1 MVPGGGHSSG
11 EPRGWRAVVWL
22 ATTLL
27 ALMLLVIA
35 ADQLLRPDAF
45 PVRHIRISGQLSHVK
60 PEVIQQAVLPHARG
74 NFFTVNID
82 RLERVA
88 TTLPWI
94 YKATVRREWPRTM
107 HVRVQEQQ
115 PIARWGESGWLNRD
129 GEIVQL
135 PLVPGMERM
144 ALLTGP
150 AGTSRDV
157 AQRYRQWGSILATS
171 GMRIKSLTLSERR
184 AWQLQVRLP
193 PRVSA
198 VAVTT
203 ESTWDDGAILD
214 IVIGKHDID
223 ARVTR
228 FARAL
233 AAAPG
238 PQWLH
243 AQRVDLRYPNGFSVQ
258 WMPGVEYPV
267 QPASTTEPDQA

>member
-1 MVPGGGHSSG
+1 MSGGGHSSG
-11 EPRGWRAVVWL
+11 EPRGWRAVVWF
-22 ATTLL
+22 ATSLVALTLL
-27 ALMLLVIA
+27 AIA

-45 PVRHIRISGQLSHVK
+45 PVRQIRISGKLTHVK
-60 PEVIQQAVLPHARG
+60 PEDIQQAVLPHARG

-88 TTLPWI
+88 TALPWI

-115 PIARWGESGWLNRD
+115 PMARWGESNWLNSD

-184 AWQLQVRLP
+184 AWRLQVRMP
-193 PRVSA
+193 TQVST

-203 ESTWDDGAILD
+203 ESTWIDGAILD

-238 PQWLH
+238 PQWLQ
-243 AQRVDLRYPNGFSVQ
+243 AQRVDLRYPNGFSVR
-258 WMPGVEYPV
+258 WMPGVEYSD
-267 QPASTTEPDQA
+267 QPMSTTEPDQA